1 MIELKNIVK
10 QFALGDET
18 ITAVN
23 DVSLNIKDGDFVSIV
38 GPSGSGKSTLM
49 NILGLLDTADSGT
62 YLLDGR
68 DVTQLDDDEQAEIRN
83 KTIGFVFQSFHLL
96 SRLNA
101 IENVMVPLLYRGI
114 GEDAAREQAKTVLTK
129 MGLGDRMEHLPK
141 QLSGGQQQR
150 VAIAR
155 ALVGKPELIL
165 ADEPTGA
172 LDQATGREI
181 MALLKELNR
190 EGQTIVLITH
200 DIKLADQAKRKISI
214 EDGRISVEERV

>member
-1 MIELKNIVK
+1 MVHLDSLYKT
-10 QFALGDET
+10 FTLGDET

-23 DVSLNIKDGDFVSIV
+23 NANLHIESGDMMAVI

-49 NILGLLDTADSGT
+49 NIIGLLDRADEGT
-62 YLLDGR
+62 YTFDGM
-68 DVTQLDDDEQAEIRN
+68 DVTMLSDDEQAIIRN
-83 KTIGFVFQSFHLL
+83 QKIGFVFQSFYLL
-96 SRLNA
+96 QKLTA
-101 IENVMVPLLYRGI
+101 LENVMVPLLYRNI
-114 GEDAAREQAKTVLTK
+114 GEKEAKDRAIRMLERLN
-129 MGLGDRMEHLPK
+129 LGDRVDHLPK

-181 MALLKELNR
+181 MTLLKELN
-190 EGQTIVLITH
+190 ENGQTIVVITH
-200 DIKLADQAKRKISI
+200 DAHIAKQAGRIVRI
-214 EDGRISVEERV
+214 EDGVLKEEVKV

>member
-23 DVSLNIKDGDFVSIV
+23 DVSLNIEDGDFVSIV